1 VPKPYGSQSW
11 LDKMIL
17 KGELQQ
23 ASLAYTQGQ
32 ILDLGTGTGIWAI
45 EMAEKYP
52 TAVVT
57 SWDISPVQ
65 PNSMPP
71 NYEFDLSTSGS
82 PQG

>member
-1 VPKPYGSQSW
+1 
-11 LDKMIL
+11 MTL
-17 KGELQQ
+17 KGELQR